1 MPAMPAAKVF
11 FIEGNAM
18 TETEFLELAEAEMNR
33 LQDEVE
39 AKYDDADCTRS
50 GNVLTIELED
60 GAEVVVNIQAPMQ
73 EIWLASHLGGYHF
86 APRAGDWISSRDGRN
101 IRTVLFEALDALIAR
116 GH

>member
-1 MPAMPAAKVF
+1 
-11 FIEGNAM
+11 M

-39 AKYDDADCTRS
+39 AKYDD
-50 GNVLTIELED
+50 VLTIELED